1 MDGRGEGEGERRW
14 ERIEREGGREEAVAV
29 CSGGGCPFSGA
40 PCGGMA
46 GIQ

>member
-1 MDGRGEGEGERRW
+1 MEGVSGWVKGRW
-14 ERIEREGGREEAVAV
+14 ERIEREGGREEAVAA
-29 CSGGGCPFSGA
+29 CSGGYPLSGA